1 MRTQILSLGLI
12 VGIASILAGC
22 GTSIALYYKVNDK
35 VNTALTDT
43 NSPPERAVPTN
54 VIIDLGNWR
63 LEALSASPNNDFL
76 ALGMFDNAGTPK
88 KGKLEIYNRFG
99 QSLNQIF
106 NNDELKSMIESS
118 TTATYPSSGVAM
130 NPYELGYQ
138 NDSILIV
145 HIQPIFS
152 SDSTL
157 LDVEM
162 KIDLR
167 TQKVVGAPI
176 FFDRTQRPSF
186 PVHPSKTQY
195 NFTVVNG
202 EMLVEG
208 NTMVGLPN
216 NIDPDPSHHDE
227 VAVN

>member
-12 VGIASILAGC
+12 VSIASILAGC
-22 GTSIALYYKVNDK
+22 DTSIALYYKVNDK
-35 VNTALTDT
+35 VNTALTDD
-43 NSPPERAVPTN
+43 NSPPQRAVPTN
-54 VIIDLGNWR
+54 VVIDLGNWR

-99 QSLNQIF
+99 QSLNRIF
-106 NNDELKSMIESS
+106 DNDDLKSMILSNTS
-118 TTATYPSSGVAM
+118 GTQYPSDVAM
-130 NPYELGYQ
+130 NPFELGYQ

-162 KIDLR
+162 KIDLK
-167 TQKVVGAPI
+167 TELVVGTPI
-176 FFDRTQRPSF
+176 FFNRTQRPSF

-195 NFTVVNG
+195 NFTVMNG
-202 EMLVEG
+202 EMLVDG
-208 NTMVGLPN
+208 DKIVGLPN